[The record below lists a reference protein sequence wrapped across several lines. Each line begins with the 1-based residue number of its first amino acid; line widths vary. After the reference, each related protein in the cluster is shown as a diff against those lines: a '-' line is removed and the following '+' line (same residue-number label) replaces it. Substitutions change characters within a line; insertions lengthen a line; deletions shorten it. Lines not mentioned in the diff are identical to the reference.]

1 MHKLY
6 KPCGKEV
13 QVNDSSLSHALS
25 LGWVKK
31 KPAAKK
37 TTKKASTDGNSK

>member
-6 KPCGKEV
+6 KPDGQEV
-13 QVNDSSLSHALS
+13 EVNDDSLEYALS

-31 KPAAKK
+31 KP
-37 TTKKASTDGNSK
+37 TKKPVKKAE